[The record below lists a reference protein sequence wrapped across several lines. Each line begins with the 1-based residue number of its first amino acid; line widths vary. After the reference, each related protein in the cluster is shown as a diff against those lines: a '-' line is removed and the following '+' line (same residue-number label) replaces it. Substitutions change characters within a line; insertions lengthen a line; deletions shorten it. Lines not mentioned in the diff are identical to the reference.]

1 MWKVARFHTLVCT
14 HTDQLTCTYEDAAAI
29 CPRGRGKQNPQI
41 FILTITCQKNP
52 LTVCL
57 YVFVQFSFV
66 FFLILKN
73 RPSLGSQ
80 ILLWHFH
87 PRLELG
93 ERTCLCSLPQM
104 LAWAEPCDHQ
114 PRRLHC
120 NPLGTSYRTTQKL
133 QLVLSTVAAC
143 LHENVSWRKWTVPAF
158 CCQPRTRFRGKI
170 WCVN

>member
-1 MWKVARFHTLVCT
+1 MNT
-14 HTDQLTCTYEDAAAI
+14 HMCM
-29 CPRGRGKQNPQI
+29 
-41 FILTITCQKNP
+41 FI
-52 LTVCL
+52 
-57 YVFVQFSFV
+57 
-66 FFLILKN
+66 
-73 RPSLGSQ
+73 GS

-170 WCVN
+170 DQNHQSRKQISWAEGFVSFEPFGSPGPSPWTRTRTLGTPRNPHLANLADSDSVGSSATPVNIGDETPKSS